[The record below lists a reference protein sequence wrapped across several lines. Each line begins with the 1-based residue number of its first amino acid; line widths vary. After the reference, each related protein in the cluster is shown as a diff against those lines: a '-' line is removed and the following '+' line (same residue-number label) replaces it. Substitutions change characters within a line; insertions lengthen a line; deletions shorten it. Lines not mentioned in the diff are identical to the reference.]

1 MLYSCKL
8 CSSRFIK
15 ALLEF
20 TLKSY
25 PYSEIYAFASLSSK
39 NFFLKAGFKIII
51 RKHCYNR
58 STRIEKF
65 FNKKGNK
72 LKKILLLFSLF
83 YSFALANDKLKD
95 FFKDY
100 NTSGVF
106 ITFDGKHYASNDF
119 KRAKEPFSPASTF
132 KIFNALIALDN
143 GVVKD
148 TKEIFYHYKGEKVF
162 LPSWKQDA
170 SLSSAIK
177 RSQVPAFK
185 ELARKIGLK
194 TMQESLNKLSY
205 GNAKISKIDTF
216 WLDNSLQISA
226 KNQADLLFKLSQNS
240 LPFSKK
246 SQEEVKKIILFKED
260 KIQKIYAKTGFNDNI
275 NLAWIVGF
283 VKTKNKILS
292 FALNVDIKD
301 IKNIKIREELLE
313 KYIYSLN

>member
-1 MLYSCKL
+1 MK
-8 CSSRFIK
+8 
-15 ALLEF
+15 
-20 TLKSY
+20 
-25 PYSEIYAFASLSSK
+25 
-39 NFFLKAGFKIII
+39 KIILFLWI
-51 RKHCYNR
+51 LN
-58 STRIEKF
+58 F
-65 FNKKGNK
+65 AFGQD
-72 LKKILLLFSLF
+72 KILE
-83 YSFALANDKLKD
+83 D

-100 NTSGVF
+100 NTSGIF
-106 ITFDGKHYASNDF
+106 IIFDGKNYASNDF
-119 KRAKEPFSPASTF
+119 QRAKQTFSPASTF

-246 SQEEVKKIILFKED
+246 SQEDRKSV
-260 KIQKIYAKTGFNDNI
+260 
-275 NLAWIVGF
+275 V
-283 VKTKNKILS
+283 
-292 FALNVDIKD
+292 
-301 IKNIKIREELLE
+301 
-313 KYIYSLN
+313 

>member
-1 MLYSCKL
+1 M
-8 CSSRFIK
+8 RNFIVFI
-15 ALLEF
+15 L
-20 TLKSY
+20 
-25 PYSEIYAFASLSSK
+25 
-39 NFFLKAGFKIII
+39 FLNIAIG
-51 RKHCYNR
+51 
-58 STRIEKF
+58 ED
-65 FNKKGNK
+65 
-72 LKKILLLFSLF
+72 KILG
-83 YSFALANDKLKD
+83 N

-100 NTSGVF
+100 NTSGTFMV
-106 ITFDGKHYASNDF
+106 FDGKNYASNDF
-119 KRAKEPFSPASTF
+119 KRAKKAFSPASTF

-143 GVVKD
+143 GVVRD

-226 KNQADLLFKLSQNS
+226 KNQVDLLFKLSQNS

-246 SQEEVKKIILFKED
+246 IQEEVKEIILFKED

-283 VKTKNKILS
+283 VKTENKILS

-301 IKNIKIREELLE
+301 IKNIKIREELLN
-313 KYIYSLN
+313 KYLANFFNNNRIKSFY